1 MSDKKMV
8 IGSLQPDIE
17 DILKW
22 NEFSFDDFTKARE
35 SEKENFIPQRASVS
49 YWADAWRRLRKNTV
63 AMVALGVL
71 VFISLFVQSFL

>member
-1 MSDKKMV
+1 MSEKKIV

-22 NEFSFDDFTKARE
+22 NEFNPDDFAKAQE
-35 SEKENFIPQRASVS
+35 SEKEDFIPLRASVS

-63 AMVALGVL
+63 AMVALGIFDHNLKAVW
-71 VFISLFVQSFL
+71 